1 MFGLRHLDILSHKK
15 SIQSNCQLY
24 CSVKIFL
31 SASFTIVW
39 PPTKS
44 TCRNMSNSLQ
54 TDLPKIFLRHEY
66 LKQRRLLDS
75 PGVPSAA
82 PTLVCKPVPSCRHP
96 QQQDAK
102 SSETGEE
109 SCVKASPGKM
119 RCTKE
124 TVWIPGARCNRKV
137 PNYGWIQNWHSLS
150 NSRWQGLTHER
161 WGHQFHRIRHT
172 FTTYTTT

>member
-15 SIQSNCQLY
+15 SIQSNCKLY

-31 SASFTIVW
+31 TASFTIVW

-44 TCRNMSNSLQ
+44 TCRNMSNTLQ
-54 TDLPKIFLRHEY
+54 PDLPKIFLRHEY

-82 PTLVCKPVPSCRHP
+82 PTLVCEPVPSCRHP

-109 SCVKASPGKM
+109 SCVKARCVVWRKLFEFPGQM
-119 RCTKE
+119 
-124 TVWIPGARCNRKV
+124 
-137 PNYGWIQNWHSLS
+137 QLS

>member
-39 PPTKS
+39 PPTIF
-44 TCRNMSNSLQ
+44 RLQ
-54 TDLPKIFLRHEY
+54 KYVKHSADRFVKDIFASWISQAAKAAWLSR
-66 LKQRRLLDS
+66 
-75 PGVPSAA
+75 VPSAA
-82 PTLVCKPVPSCRHP
+82 PTLVCEPVPSCRHP

-102 SSETGEE
+102 SSETDEE
-109 SCVKASPGKM
+109 SCVKAYPGKM
-119 RCTKE
+119 RCMKE

-137 PNYGWIQNWHSLS
+137 PNYGWIQNRHSLS
-150 NSRWQGLTHER
+150 NSRWQGLTLNV
-161 WGHQFHRIRHT
+161 GDIS
-172 FTTYTTT
+172 FTE